1 MTQPALE
8 GFDPTD
14 PAVMA
19 DPYGFFAQAYE
30 QCPVHYHRLSTE
42 QVEKIVGNPLV
53 AEPTTG
59 FYSLLRYD
67 DVRGA
72 AQDHTRLSSAAGPGP
87 ERLVA
92 LNGVGMLVYADEPH
106 HRMQRRI
113 INKALTPRMVAWI
126 EPRIRQLCEELIDG
140 FIAEGR
146 VDIVPAYGNA
156 IPGTIFSELLGVPP
170 ADRERFKR
178 WAEVIVAAFGGD
190 PVAQQASVEVM
201 GEIAVYFGGII
212 GERRAALAQDRELP
226 DDLLTA
232 MLVSDYEGR
241 TFDDTEM
248 LLAIH
253 VFLVGG
259 HETTASGIAGAI
271 QLLAEHPEQLRRLR
285 ADRSL
290 LPNAVEEILRYES
303 PVQCLFRTANDD
315 AEISGT
321 MIPAAEKVRL
331 VFAAANRDPAKWER
345 PDELD
350 VTRDPG
356 TLRHHVAFGSGI
368 HACVGAALA
377 RSELRIA
384 VETLLDRLGEWRVEP
399 DVANVRGDSLL
410 VRRWASLH
418 IAWDLEGTG
427 GAD

>member
-1 MTQPALE
+1 MTQPAELALE
-8 GFDPTD
+8 GYDPTD
-14 PAVMA
+14 PEVMA
-19 DPYGFFAQAYE
+19 DPYGFFDQAY
-30 QCPVHYHRLSTE
+30 QRCPVHYHRFSTDE
-42 QVEKIVGNPLV
+42 VEKITGNPLV

-72 AQDHTRLSSAAGPGP
+72 AQDHAQLSSAAGPGP

-92 LNGVGMLVYADEPH
+92 LNGVGMLVYADQPH

-113 INKALTPRMVAWI
+113 INKALTPRMVARI
-126 EPRIRQLCEELIDG
+126 EPRIRQLCEELVDG
-140 FIAEGR
+140 FYADGQ
-146 VDIVPAYGNA
+146 VDIVPTYGNA

-170 ADRERFKR
+170 ADRERFKH

-190 PVAQQASVEVM
+190 SAAQQASVEVM
-201 GEIAVYFGGII
+201 GEIAVYFGAII
-212 GERRAALAQDRELP
+212 AERRSALAEGRELP

-271 QLLAEHPEQLRRLR
+271 QLLAEHPEQLRELR
-285 ADRSL
+285 EDRSL

-303 PVQCLFRTANDD
+303 PVQALFRTTKVDTRIG
-315 AEISGT
+315 ET
-321 MIPAAEKVRL
+321 TIPADEKVRL
-331 VFAAANRDPAKWER
+331 CFAAANRDPAKWDR
-345 PDELD
+345 PAELD
-350 VTRDPG
+350 ISREPA

-377 RSELRIA
+377 RSEIRIA
-384 VETLLDRLGEWRVEP
+384 IETLLDRLGEWRVGE
-399 DVANVRGDSLL
+399 DAENSRGDSLL
-410 VRRWASLH
+410 VRRWASLA
-418 IAWDLEGTG
+418 IAWDP
-427 GAD
+427 DC

>member
-1 MTQPALE
+1 MTQSVEPSLK
-8 GFDPTD
+8 GYDPTD
-14 PAVMA
+14 PVVMA
-19 DPYGFFAQAYE
+19 DPYGFFDEAY
-30 QCPVHYHRLSTE
+30 QRCPVHYHRFSAE
-42 QVEKIVGNPLV
+42 QVEKITGNPLV

-72 AQDHTRLSSAAGPGP
+72 AQDHGRLSSAAGPGP

-113 INKALTPRMVAWI
+113 INKALTPRMVAQI
-126 EPRIRQLCEELIDG
+126 EPRIRQLCDELIDG
-140 FIAEGR
+140 FIADGR
-146 VDIVPAYGNA
+146 VDIVPTYGNA

-170 ADRERFKR
+170 ADRERFKH

-190 PVAQQASVEVM
+190 PAAQQASVEVM

-212 GERRAALAQDRELP
+212 GERRASLAEGRQLP
-226 DDLLTA
+226 DDLLSA
-232 MLVSDYEGR
+232 MLTSDYEGR

-248 LLAIH
+248 MLAIH

-271 QLLAEHPEQLRRLR
+271 QLLADHPDQLRMLR
-285 ADRSL
+285 DDRSL

-303 PVQCLFRTANDD
+303 PVQALFRTTKVDT
-315 AEISGT
+315 EVSGCT
-321 MIPAAEKVRL
+321 IPADEKVRL
-331 VFAAANRDPAKWER
+331 VFAAANRDPGKWDR
-345 PDELD
+345 PGELD

-356 TLRHHVAFGSGI
+356 VLRHHVAFGSGI

-377 RSELRIA
+377 RSEIRIA
-384 VETLLDRLGEWRVEP
+384 IEALLDRLGVWRVNRE
-399 DVANVRGDSLL
+399 ASNARGDSLL
-410 VRRWASLH
+410 VRRWGSLT
-418 IAWDLEGTG
+418 IAWD
-427 GAD
+427 AD